1 VFKVLSAVQKVKKI
15 VWEVS
20 SLSAQVKQHAEAKTP
35 RLDKILDR
43 WEDDEFIVL
52 EDRVQYDHCLVGVV
66 ERFGMSPVLCYDYD
80 KVIAMHVKEGMT
92 REEAVEYFDFNT
104 IGAWM
109 GDRTPVFI
117 TKP

>member
-1 VFKVLSAVQKVKKI
+1 
-15 VWEVS
+15 
-20 SLSAQVKQHAEAKTP
+20 
-35 RLDKILDR
+35 
-43 WEDDEFIVL
+43 
-52 EDRVQYDHCLVGVV
+52 
-66 ERFGMSPVLCYDYD
+66 MSPVLCYDYD